1 MIAAGEAHLDTALHG
16 LDEGLSTLGLIL
28 PLQQLAIAV
37 ELQRA
42 RYDAALAR
50 LDQIVVAVPRPE
62 TWLARR
68 GEILAQAGRPE
79 AARQAYTAA
88 LAAVAALPEHRR
100 TTRTMEDLVTRLG
113 TALDR
118 LPPPSAQP

>member
-1 MIAAGEAHLDTALHG
+1 M
-16 LDEGLSTLGLIL
+16 
-28 PLQQLAIAV
+28 
-37 ELQRA
+37 
-42 RYDAALAR
+42 R
-50 LDQIVVAVPRPE
+50 LDQIIAAVPRPE

-68 GEILAQAGRPE
+68 GEILEQAGRLE
-79 AARQAYTAA
+79 AARQDYTAA

-100 TTRTMEDLVTRLG
+100 TTRTMQNLVTRLG